1 MSKFYVSFFV
11 ASFLFVIIFVPLVR
25 KFALRIGFVDIPSA
39 RKVHKN
45 PIPLGGGLPVILG
58 SLAMFA
64 LIMFFFKLHLP
75 ESIIGVI
82 AGTLLLVVVGLFDDF
97 RELDFLTKLMGQ
109 IVAAIIFVAFL
120 DKYSAFLSL
129 PVQITFTIIWIV
141 ALENAFNFLDN
152 MDGLCAGVSMI
163 TATGLGILFLLK
175 EMPVFAALSFATA
188 GGTLGFLRYNIYPAK
203 IFLGDVGSLF
213 LGFVLSCLAIV
224 HLNTSKSLT
233 VALAPILIMTYPIF
247 DLMFVSISRLKEG
260 RKVYLG
266 GKDHSSHKI
275 SFMGLTQKSTV
286 FVIQLINLLL
296 VISAVVLF
304 LNEYSPYYTLVIASL
319 ALLLSFVGVHL
330 YKNFL
335 FLKERFEAGLF
346 DLIAINSTL
355 LVYYYMKYK
364 SGLFVSTT
372 AVSIDTLPVLMAWI
386 SIFWILLFAGSGFY
400 DVPFELRFRGH
411 LSILIKNIIFGAL
424 VFLLANFKPG
434 VGFQISFA
442 SIALF
447 VFLLFA
453 IGSLLRAILYA
464 HFSRKFKK
472 ASRKMNAVIVNPTG
486 CVAAGSPSEIFGRRY
501 NLVGYIGAETD
512 YGLKRLGDLSEMED
526 VLRVTKAARVI
537 LDVGESDY
545 CNLTAI
551 FEGPYY
557 METIFMVRA
566 SGQDNLR
573 GLKRYRSNNNHIDII
588 SIRHRRLFPRI
599 VRRLLDLVFSIAVLI
614 LSSPYR
620 GTKALIARQKK
631 NRIFREVEIVL
642 RGERKA
648 KIKALSGKAGPNGVR
663 NCLALLSVLKGDLS
677 LYGPTITTV
686 DEYESSKDS
695 IPGYWRKFLLKPGL
709 FGPGYSGST
718 PEEKFKLDLAYM
730 EKTSLRGDLIM
741 MAKQILR
748 IPVSREIKTKNA

>member
-1 MSKFYVSFFV
+1 MNKFYVSAFA
-11 ASFLFVIIFVPLVR
+11 ASFLFAIIFVPLVR
-25 KFALRIGFVDIPSA
+25 KLALGIGFVDVPSA
-39 RKVHKN
+39 RKVHKS

-58 SLAMFA
+58 SLAVFA
-64 LIMFFFKLHLP
+64 LVVFLFKLHLP
-75 ESIIGVI
+75 ESIIGMI
-82 AGTLLLVVVGLFDDF
+82 AGTLLLTVVGLFDDF
-97 RELDFLTKLMGQ
+97 HELDFITKLMGQ

-129 PVQITFTIIWIV
+129 PVQIAFTIIWIV

-163 TATGLGILFLLK
+163 IAIGLGILFLLK
-175 EMPVFAALSFATA
+175 EMPVFAVLSFATA

-203 IFLGDVGSLF
+203 IFLGDAGSLF
-213 LGFVLSCLAIV
+213 LGFMLSCLAIV

-247 DLMFVSISRLKEG
+247 DLMFVSISRIKEG
-260 RKVYLG
+260 RKVYVG

-275 SFMGLTQKSTV
+275 SFMGLTQKNTV

-304 LNEYSPYYTLVIASL
+304 LNEYSPYYTLVIAGL

-355 LVYYYMKYK
+355 LVYYYIKYE
-364 SGLFVSTT
+364 SGLFVSAA

-411 LSILIKNIIFGAL
+411 LSILTKNIIFGAL

-434 VGFQISFA
+434 VGFQISLVSFA
-442 SIALF
+442 IFML
-447 VFLLFA
+447 LLFA
-453 IGSLLRAILYA
+453 IGSSLRAILYA
-464 HFSRKFKK
+464 RFSGKFTT
-472 ASRKMNAVIVNPTG
+472 AGRKMNAVVVNPTG
-486 CVAAGSPSEIFGRRY
+486 AIVAGSPGEIFGLRY
-501 NLVGYIGAETD
+501 NLLGYIGAETD
-512 YGLKRLGDLSEMED
+512 YGLKRLGDSSEMED

-545 CNLTAI
+545 RNLTAI
-551 FEGPYY
+551 FESPYY
-557 METIFMVRA
+557 METIFIVRA
-566 SGQDNLR
+566 NGQDNLR
-573 GLKRYRSNNNHIDII
+573 GLKRYRSNDKHIDII

-599 VRRLLDLVFSIAVLI
+599 VRRLLDLVFSIAALI
-614 LSSPYR
+614 LASPYQ
-620 GTKALIARQKK
+620 GIKALIAGRKK
-631 NRIFREVEIVL
+631 NKILRQVEIVL
-642 RGERKA
+642 RGEKKT
-648 KIKALSGKAGPNGVR
+648 KIKAFYGMANSDAVR
-663 NCLALLSVLKGDLS
+663 NYAALLSVLKGYLS

-686 DEYESSKDS
+686 DEYELSKDS

-709 FGPGYSGST
+709 FGPGYSGRT
-718 PEEKFKLDLAYM
+718 PDERFKLDLAYM
-730 EKTSLRGDLIM
+730 EKTSLCGDLIM
-741 MAKQILR
+741 MARQILR
-748 IPVSREIKTKNA
+748 IPVSREIETKHA